1 MIWVEIL
8 NRHRDVIARFRC
20 AGPVVRIGRGYD
32 NDVVLDDPYVAVNH
46 VVVFRDDAGRLVGDD
61 RGSVNGMFLDRDRTR
76 QERIVID
83 GERPI
88 RIGHTYLR
96 IREASHAV
104 EPERVGRS
112 ESRALPIVLAAVF
125 GVAILAIEVV
135 TLWLGAIGEPKA
147 SNYLTP
153 LLGAAVVVVVWVGVW
168 ALLSRVYS
176 GRARFAHNLVI
187 ALAAILG
194 FSIYNEIAQ
203 FSAFALTWRAAV
215 NYEYVAMWSILAAC
229 CFFHLREVGPS
240 RLKLKGAVVASLLAL
255 VIGIQTLQQSEAFY
269 DSGRQNTIHRLMPP
283 ALRLAP
289 VRDERTFF
297 SEIEQLKTTL
307 DSDRV
312 QARNRDAGK

>member
-8 NRHRDVIARFRC
+8 SRHRDVTARLRC
-20 AGPVVRIGRGYD
+20 AGPVVRIGRGYE
-32 NDVVLDDPYVAVNH
+32 NDVVLDDPYVAANH
-46 VVVFRDDAGRLVGDD
+46 VGVFRDDTGRLVAEDS
-61 RGSVNGMFLDRDRTR
+61 GSVNGMFLDRDNTR

-83 GERPI
+83 GDRPI
-88 RIGHTYLR
+88 RIGHTYIR

-104 EPERVGRS
+104 ERERVGRP

-125 GVAILAIEVV
+125 GAVILGVDALAI
-135 TLWLGAIGEPKA
+135 WLAEIGEPRA

-153 LLGAAVVVVVWVGVW
+153 LVGAAVLVVAWVSFW

-176 GRARFAHNLVI
+176 GRARFARNLVI
-187 ALAAILG
+187 ALAGLLG
-194 FSIYNEIAQ
+194 FSIYNELAQ

-215 NYEYVAMWSILAAC
+215 NYEYVAMWSTLAAA

-240 RLKLKGAVVASLLAL
+240 RLKLKGAVVVALLAL

-269 DSGRQNTIHRLMPP
+269 DSGRQNTIRRLMPP
-283 ALRLAP
+283 GLRLAP

-307 DSDRV
+307 DSDRA
-312 QARNRDAGK
+312 QARNRDAGQ